1 MKNTMDETNSKLDI
15 VEIKTCKLDLP
26 IETNP
31 NEMQRKNRLKNMH
44 GVSVRCGITLR
55 GLINV

>member
-1 MKNTMDETNSKLDI
+1 MDETNSRLDI
-15 VEIKTCKLDLP
+15 AEIKTYKLDLP

-44 GVSVRCGITLR
+44 RASVRWGITLR
-55 GLINV
+55 GIIYV

>member
-31 NEMQRKNRLKNMH
+31 NEMQRKK
-44 GVSVRCGITLR
+44 
-55 GLINV
+55 